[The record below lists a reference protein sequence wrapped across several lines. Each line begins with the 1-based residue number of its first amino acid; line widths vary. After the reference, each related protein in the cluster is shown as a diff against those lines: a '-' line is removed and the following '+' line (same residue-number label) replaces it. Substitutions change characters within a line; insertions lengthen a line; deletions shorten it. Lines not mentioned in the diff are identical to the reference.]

1 MAYNI
6 DHTKESKIKI
16 SRKYE
21 KTTFGIILILVI
33 TLSLLNLSIN
43 FKPIKGYQGSITIEA
58 DGSINPKDAPIET
71 SDKVTYKLTDHIFT
85 DSFAINILRSNII
98 LDGSGFIIKGSGN
111 YSGILVN
118 GKNVLIK
125 NINIRGFFTG
135 ITVRGDN
142 CIIIKNKIEE
152 NNGHGIEVKK
162 GSNCIITENILVG
175 NKEFGIYAGGVS
187 SITIFKNNIENSNTG
202 INLRSCSN
210 SMIINNNLISN
221 PYHGILIDG
230 LSKNITVSHN
240 EIKGILTGLVGGSS
254 AITIIQASNITIK
267 YNVVK
272 ESYIGIQFFI
282 SSYNTA
288 SGNDVKNT
296 RHGIYLRQ
304 SSDISINYNLIQNNN
319 NGIYLIKSTNNTIN
333 NNIIRQNEDGIR
345 VQNSSHN
352 IIYNNNFINNNHQ
365 VTDDSKKLPNIS
377 PSINNWDNGYPTG
390 GNYWSNY
397 SGKDEKKGPNQDIQG
412 SDGIIDVPYV
422 IYKDNKDNYPLMEP
436 LMINITTPP
445 IPNITIPTITIT
457 TSPIETSPTATHIA
471 TQPSQFDFSL
481 LIILLIIIIAVAT
494 VIAIVRVIKK

>member
-1 MAYNI
+1 
-6 DHTKESKIKI
+6 
-16 SRKYE
+16 
-21 KTTFGIILILVI
+21 
-33 TLSLLNLSIN
+33 
-43 FKPIKGYQGSITIEA
+43 
-58 DGSINPKDAPIET
+58 
-71 SDKVTYKLTDHIFT
+71 
-85 DSFAINILRSNII
+85 
-98 LDGSGFIIKGSGN
+98 
-111 YSGILVN
+111 
-118 GKNVLIK
+118 
-125 NINIRGFFTG
+125 
-135 ITVRGDN
+135 
-142 CIIIKNKIEE
+142 
-152 NNGHGIEVKK
+152 
-162 GSNCIITENILVG
+162 LVG
-175 NKEFGIYAGGVS
+175 NKEFGIYAVSVS

-272 ESYIGIQFFI
+272 ESYYGIQFFI

-352 IIYNNNFINNNHQ
+352 IIYNNNFINNNRQ
-365 VTDDSKKLPNIS
+365 VTDDSKNLPNIS

-412 SDGIIDVPYV
+412 SDGIGDVPYV

-457 TSPIETSPTATHIA
+457 TSPIETSPTTTHIA

>member
-1 MAYNI
+1 
-6 DHTKESKIKI
+6 
-16 SRKYE
+16 
-21 KTTFGIILILVI
+21 
-33 TLSLLNLSIN
+33 
-43 FKPIKGYQGSITIEA
+43 
-58 DGSINPKDAPIET
+58 
-71 SDKVTYKLTDHIFT
+71 
-85 DSFAINILRSNII
+85 
-98 LDGSGFIIKGSGN
+98 
-111 YSGILVN
+111 
-118 GKNVLIK
+118 
-125 NINIRGFFTG
+125 
-135 ITVRGDN
+135 
-142 CIIIKNKIEE
+142 
-152 NNGHGIEVKK
+152 
-162 GSNCIITENILVG
+162 
-175 NKEFGIYAGGVS
+175 
-187 SITIFKNNIENSNTG
+187 
-202 INLRSCSN
+202 
-210 SMIINNNLISN
+210 MIINNNLISN

-240 EIKGILTGLVGGSS
+240 EIKGILTGLAGGSS

-282 SSYNTA
+282 TSYNTA

-296 RHGIYLRQ
+296 RHGVYLRQ

-412 SDGIIDVPYV
+412 SDGIGDVPY
-422 IYKDNKDNYPLMEP
+422 IIDQNNKDRYPLIKP
-436 LMINITTPP
+436 LEFKIPDLTFTVSITTPIVTEP
-445 IPNITIPTITIT
+445 IIGDG
-457 TSPIETSPTATHIA
+457 ETYIMENNRLKSIFETYLY
-471 TQPSQFDFSL
+471 FLVL
-481 LIILLIIIIAVAT
+481 LVVIIIIVGL
-494 VIAIVRVIKK
+494 VITIKRILKF